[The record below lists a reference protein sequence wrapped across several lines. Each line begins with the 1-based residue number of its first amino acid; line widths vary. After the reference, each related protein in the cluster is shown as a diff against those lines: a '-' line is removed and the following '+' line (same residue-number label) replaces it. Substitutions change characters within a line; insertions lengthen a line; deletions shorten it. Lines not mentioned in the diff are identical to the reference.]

1 MAVIF
6 TLKILFPSNKSLST
20 IPNLFNLQILVQALV
35 LLHSLSFVVPV
46 HERTQSISSVLKLL
60 RNWLYS
66 KLFDASQPTSSE
78 LHPAAPEVIQLILSK
93 FIPRLYTALNVP
105 KEKSDEI
112 IKELLMEE
120 HFESVEK
127 LALEVIV
134 YIFLQYID
142 RLEKYA
148 LQQVNSSN
156 NSQPRTSF

>member
-1 MAVIF
+1 M
-6 TLKILFPSNKSLST
+6 
-20 IPNLFNLQILVQALV
+20 FNLQILEQALV
-35 LLHSLSFVVPV
+35 LLHSLSFAESA

-60 RNWLYS
+60 RNWLNS

-78 LHPAAPEVIQLILSK
+78 LHPAASVVIQLILGK
-93 FIPRLYTALNVP
+93 LIPRLYNVLNVP

-134 YIFLQYID
+134 YFFLQYID

-148 LQQVNSSN
+148 LQ
-156 NSQPRTSF
+156 